1 MQVQLN
7 GQTLR
12 LRRLTDPEFTK
23 AERLARMS
31 GVSLDVCPTCGAK
44 DEEIPGSGGVV
55 QFQNGVYKFRGE
67 EWFCDCQA
75 QMALRARYLLANIGE
90 QYMRLDW
97 ADYDGPE
104 EVRENVALYL
114 NKWQDFKAH
123 GMGVEFGGKALGVGK
138 TFGATHIGKEMVKQ
152 GQKVFFIPFVEMVS
166 AFENDDANEIED
178 RIRNTTYVILDEL
191 LPPWSDRQ
199 GQFYAMKL
207 EAMIRHRT
215 NHNLPTIITTN
226 LTQDELH
233 NHYPRTYS
241 LLAAKQLRIDMS
253 GVDARMGRIAEENL
267 ELVANGEI
275 RPIT

>member
-1 MQVQLN
+1 MQVTLN

-12 LRRLTDPEFTK
+12 LRRLSDPEYNR

-44 DEEIPGSGGVV
+44 EEEIPGSRGIMH
-55 QFQNGVYKFRGE
+55 FQNGLYKYRGE

-75 QMALRARYLLANIGE
+75 QMALRTRYLLANIGE
-90 QYMRLDW
+90 QYMRLNW
-97 ADYDGPE
+97 ADYEGPD
-104 EVRENVALYL
+104 EVKAYVAQYL
-114 NKWQDFKAH
+114 DNWKDFKAH
-123 GMGVEFGGKALGVGK
+123 GMGMEFGGKGLGVGK

-166 AFENDDANEIED
+166 AFEDDNANEIED

-191 LPPWSDRQ
+191 LPPWSERQ
-199 GQFYAMKL
+199 HQFYAMKL

-215 NHNLPTIITTN
+215 NHNLPTILTTN

-233 NHYPRTYS
+233 EYYPRTYS

-253 GVDARMGRIAEENL
+253 GADARIGKIAEENL
-267 ELVANGEI
+267 ELAANGEI